1 MKFAGVYNSFIEEN
15 LSKKRNT
22 ITIKKKELET
32 IIRQNVKEDVSEEIM
47 KLHSIILP
55 YVSDE
60 EQKEIES
67 FHRKPAAKKKQL
79 RAES

>member
-1 MKFAGVYNSFIEEN
+1 MS
-15 LSKKRNT
+15 T

-32 IIRQNVKEDVSEEIM
+32 IIRQNVKEAVSEEIM

-60 EQKEIES
+60 EQKEIEAL
-67 FHRKPAAKKKQL
+67 HGKPGRKRTVVKSKTIKI
-79 RAES
+79 